1 MKSHRLEKTMAFL
14 YEENLFFCC
23 NHSSLC
29 RVLSILNTQ
38 IIMKSLTTVLLIAS
52 LAAGSISTSIS
63 APIKVSVA
71 GDRTE
76 IQDRH
81 LSGFSSIEASGSFD
95 VFITQGSTESV
106 KVEAEHDDL
115 DKIVTEVKNGVL
127 RIDNKRSKG
136 GMSWDWGNRKRVVR
150 VVVRNL
156 NAVSVNGS
164 GDVAFNEGLRTQSL
178 SLMVRGAGDVEGRIE
193 ADNLECG
200 LSGSGDVALSGRAN
214 NLSLKVSGSGDCDAR
229 KLETVNASVRLSGS
243 GDATVNAS
251 QRVDAK
257 LSGSGD
263 IRYTGTA
270 KQISTSK
277 SGSGDISRM

>member
-1 MKSHRLEKTMAFL
+1 
-14 YEENLFFCC
+14 
-23 NHSSLC
+23 
-29 RVLSILNTQ
+29 
-38 IIMKSLTTVLLIAS
+38 MKSLTTVLIIAS
-52 LAAGSISTSIS
+52 LAAGAITTSIA
-63 APIKVSVA
+63 APITVSVTS
-71 GDRTE
+71 DRTE

-95 VFITQGSTESV
+95 VFITQGSAESV

-127 RIDNKRSKG
+127 HIDNKRSVG
-136 GMSWDWGNRKRVVR
+136 GMNWDWGNKKRIVR

-156 NAVSVNGS
+156 NAVNVNGS
-164 GDVAFNEGLRTQSL
+164 GDVAFNEGLRTQSFAM
-178 SLMVRGAGDVEGRIE
+178 MVRGSGDVEGRIE
-193 ADNLECG
+193 AENLEFG
-200 LSGSGDVALSGRAN
+200 LSGSGDVSVSGRAN
-214 NLSLKVSGSGDCDAR
+214 NLNVKVSGSGDFDAR
-229 KLETVNASVRLSGS
+229 KLQTVNAAVKLSGS
-243 GDATVNAS
+243 GDAVVNAS

-277 SGSGDISRM
+277 SGSGDIGRM

>member
-1 MKSHRLEKTMAFL
+1 
-14 YEENLFFCC
+14 
-23 NHSSLC
+23 
-29 RVLSILNTQ
+29 
-38 IIMKSLTTVLLIAS
+38 MKSLTAILLIAT
-52 LAAGSISTSIS
+52 LAGGANTSI
-63 APIKVSVA
+63 AKPLLVSVIS
-71 GDRTE
+71 DRTD

-81 LSGFSSIEASGSFD
+81 LSGFSSIEVNGSFD

-106 KVEAEHDDL
+106 KVEAEREDL

-127 RIDNKRSKG
+127 RIDNKRSTG

-150 VVVRNL
+150 VVVRNV
-156 NAVSVNGS
+156 NAVNVNGS

-178 SLMVRGAGDVEGRIE
+178 SLMVRGSGDVEGRIE

-200 LSGSGDVALSGRAN
+200 LSGSGDVALSGRAD
-214 NLSLKVSGSGDCDAR
+214 NLNVKVSGSGDFDAR
-229 KLETVNASVRLSGS
+229 KLQTVSAAVKLSGS
-243 GDATVNAS
+243 GDASINAS